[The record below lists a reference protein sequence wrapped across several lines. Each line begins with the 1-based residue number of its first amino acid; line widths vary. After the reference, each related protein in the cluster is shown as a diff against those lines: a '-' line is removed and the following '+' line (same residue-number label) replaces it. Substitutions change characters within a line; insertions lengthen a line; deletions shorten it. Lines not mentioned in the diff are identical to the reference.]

1 MKSANKN
8 TEMKHIFLST
18 IFLIISM
25 VSIHAENEEEPILSD
40 TEKQE
45 FSTRIKQKIE
55 DFQTHLGIISSKES
69 SKKTLNTAVEE
80 CLKLFIGNGE
90 PYYTTDAYGNRIEN
104 TPVTIQVTSKNK
116 GTRTNTVKR
125 YLTTLAN
132 NLNKMYTKVNITS
145 SDAVRVDNIHE
156 TGDGRYECVAYFFQ
170 KFEGYRD
177 GRLIYTDVT
186 TKKVRV
192 YLDQKE
198 GPVGMTWSIS
208 LGDISAVETK

>member
-1 MKSANKN
+1 MASL
-8 TEMKHIFLST
+8 FSLQ
-18 IFLIISM
+18 
-25 VSIHAENEEEPILSD
+25 AENRGEPKLTD
-40 TEKQE
+40 EEKQE

-55 DFQTHLGIISSKES
+55 DFQTHLGIISSRES
-69 SKKTLNTAVEE
+69 SQNTVNTAVKE
-80 CLKLFIGNGE
+80 CLKLFIGKGE
-90 PYYTTDAYGNRIEN
+90 KYTTTDAYGNKIEN
-104 TPVTIQVTSKNK
+104 DPVTIQVTSKR
-116 GTRTNTVKR
+116 GSIRTNTVKG
-125 YLTTLAN
+125 YLTTLAK

-192 YLDQKE
+192 YLDQIE
-198 GPVGMTWSIS
+198 GPIGKTWSIA
-208 LGDISAVETK
+208 LGDISAVETR

>member
-1 MKSANKN
+1 MASL
-8 TEMKHIFLST
+8 FSLQ
-18 IFLIISM
+18 
-25 VSIHAENEEEPILSD
+25 AENRGEPKLTD
-40 TEKQE
+40 EEKQE

-55 DFQTHLGIISSKES
+55 DFQTHLGIISSRES
-69 SKKTLNTAVEE
+69 SQNTVNTAVKE
-80 CLKLFIGNGE
+80 CLKLFIGKGE
-90 PYYTTDAYGNRIEN
+90 KYTTTDVYGNKIEN
-104 TPVTIQVTSKNK
+104 DPVTIQVTSKR
-116 GTRTNTVKR
+116 GSIRTNTVKG
-125 YLTTLAN
+125 YLTTLAK

-192 YLDQKE
+192 YLDQIE
-198 GPVGMTWSIS
+198 GPIGKTWSIA
-208 LGDISAVETK
+208 LGDISAVETR

>member
-1 MKSANKN
+1 
-8 TEMKHIFLST
+8 MKHTILLIMFLMASL
-18 IFLIISM
+18 FSLQ
-25 VSIHAENEEEPILSD
+25 AENRGEPKLTD
-40 TEKQE
+40 EEKQE

-55 DFQTHLGIISSKES
+55 DFQTHLGIISSRES
-69 SKKTLNTAVEE
+69 SQNTVNTAVKE
-80 CLKLFIGNGE
+80 CLKLFIGKGE
-90 PYYTTDAYGNRIEN
+90 KYTTTDAYGNKIEN
-104 TPVTIQVTSKNK
+104 DPVTIQVTSKR
-116 GTRTNTVKR
+116 GSIRTNTVKG
-125 YLTTLAN
+125 YLTTLAK

-192 YLDQKE
+192 YLDQIE
-198 GPVGMTWSIS
+198 GPIGKTWSIA
-208 LGDISAVETK
+208 LGDISAVETR